1 MAVNI
6 HITIIELNAL
16 HTKRQNLFQELDAV
30 IHLLMEAKHWGLRKS
45 RDATSLNSRFKSLD
59 TLKVK
64 IISVTCRRVIRTNHK
79 KASKIWRHENIQLG
93 GCQSSRLF
101 PRQIR
106 ANTISF
112 TVFPEIVPSIG
123 NSFINTMKTINHTRS
138 SISDDIRNILCSSA
152 NMRRAIPLILRLL
165 LNYVNLSTNLASHFF
180 DLVIGKIL
188 TSRLSLSKHFAH
200 NLGNLLL
207 LGKIGVFHNRRNASS
222 RLLLLISKHLIL
234 YLGNLFLIVQLH
246 FSKLFLILKSGVN
259 HTSRGSIST
268 STLPSIKLRKC
279 SSKII
284 TSILSFISG
293 RLATKSNQIKQLIRN
308 GRSASLQRT
317 FKKSF
322 TSFSHST
329 RNKTRDGLI
338 RVRNIRALNGRFNT
352 SITHAYSIVIGSKH
366 ITLNATGGGFL
377 TASKQFRHGATSK
390 SRSNTASNSTKHKS
404 PHLSGWRQIIS
415 LIT

>member
-45 RDATSLNSRFKSLD
+45 RNATSLNSRFKSLD
-59 TLKVK
+59 KLKVK
-64 IISVTCRRVIRTNHK
+64 ISSVTFRRVIRTNNK

-93 GCQSSRLF
+93 GCQSLRLA
-101 PRQIR
+101 PRQVR

-123 NSFINTMKTINHTRS
+123 NSFINTMKNINHTRS

-165 LNYVNLSTNLASHFF
+165 MNLVNLSTNLASNFF

-188 TSRLSLSKHFAH
+188 TTRFSLSKHLAN

-222 RLLLLISKHLIL
+222 RLLLLISTLITLCLYLVFRVLACSRRLNATDLFLCLIL
-234 YLGNLFLIVQLH
+234 RLSNLFLLVQ
-246 FSKLFLILKSGVN
+246 
-259 HTSRGSIST
+259 
-268 STLPSIKLRKC
+268 
-279 SSKII
+279 
-284 TSILSFISG
+284 
-293 RLATKSNQIKQLIRN
+293 
-308 GRSASLQRT
+308 
-317 FKKSF
+317 
-322 TSFSHST
+322 
-329 RNKTRDGLI
+329 
-338 RVRNIRALNGRFNT
+338 
-352 SITHAYSIVIGSKH
+352 
-366 ITLNATGGGFL
+366 
-377 TASKQFRHGATSK
+377 
-390 SRSNTASNSTKHKS
+390 
-404 PHLSGWRQIIS
+404 
-415 LIT
+415 